1 VRLPILK
8 LRNVESR
15 WEGHDILELQL
26 DKIKDDQFAEQIQK
40 RVYDP
45 ESNDIKRLAT
55 DLVNNGQKEPI
66 AVDPS
71 FTKIWR
77 GHRRFLA
84 AKSAG
89 LRSLKAIVLTE
100 DGWMKGIQNGT
111 IKP

>member
-55 DLVNNGQKEPI
+55 DWSTTDRRNLSQLTLVSQRSGVGI
-66 AVDPS
+66 VDFSQQRVP
-71 FTKIWR
+71 
-77 GHRRFLA
+77 
-84 AKSAG
+84 
-89 LRSLKAIVLTE
+89 
-100 DGWMKGIQNGT
+100 D
-111 IKP
+111 